1 MWRCLSSA
9 LYAPTPPYTS
19 ARFADIRCHIASA
32 HPTIRFWM
40 CPHPGCGFGCKTDK
54 AFFAHCMAAQ
64 GRLRRLVQGHEI
76 SRPAHR
82 LHRQAFRLIET
93 LRVPRAGVRCCVQLS
108 TEPRPSPLPVSAG
121 PYHMRRLW
129 NQHQG
134 RVRDEGR
141 PQVREMQGD

>member
-64 GRLRRLVQGHEI
+64 GLERPLTCVYDDCDASFKDTKYLVQHIG
-76 SRPAHR
+76 
-82 LHRQAFRLIET
+82 
-93 LRVPRAGVRCCVQLS
+93 S
-108 TEPRPSPLPVSAG
+108 TDKHS
-121 PYHMRRLW
+121 
-129 NQHQG
+129 
-134 RVRDEGR
+134 D
-141 PQVREMQGD
+141 